1 MIGAGILMRS
11 RSGRVFLRIES
22 HRDSMDSHSVG
33 SRHEPPPEIPTPLRS
48 LPTYRLNNVDQE
60 NSSRDPYRGRLP
72 KSRWRNTQR
81 VKRNRTSPTA
91 VGAILFCVTKIED
104 DTAFFM
110 SPVCGYQYEIATN
123 GELQQAFPGLTRSH
137 RRRQIGVRSITSGVA
152 EHYRDHCHTRLTA
165 AIKSQQHNCAMTP
178 RVCLRRRLPRFEAC
192 FNDESRF
199 SPPTAS
205 SLSNNTHS

>member
-1 MIGAGILMRS
+1 MAESSSGSSPTGIRSIRIPSAAGPI
-11 RSGRVFLRIES
+11 
-22 HRDSMDSHSVG
+22 HSVR
-33 SRHEPPPEIPTPLRS
+33 SPPPEIPTPLRS

-152 EHYRDHCHTRLTA
+152 EHYRNHCHTRLTA
-165 AIKSQQHNCAMTP
+165 AIKSQQQNRAMTP
-178 RVCLRRRLPRFEAC
+178 RVCPRRRLPRFEAC

-205 SLSNNTHS
+205 RLSNNTHS